1 MQMDMSVILH
11 MVITRMFRIYIKYAH
26 SGSFSC
32 AAHVVGGEP
41 DDIQVPARLPADGL
55 RPRAHPALR
64 PRGPSHAEHR
74 YRTQT
79 NHGPGRLCVG
89 REVEMAH
96 YSLLVTLSL
105 EDLNVNKQSMGIF
118 DD

>member
-11 MVITRMFRIYIKYAH
+11 MVITRMFRLYIKYAY
-26 SGSFSC
+26 SGSVFC

-41 DDIQVPARLPADGL
+41 DDVQVPARLPADGL

-74 YRTQT
+74 YRAQA

-89 REVEMAH
+89 QEVIEV
-96 YSLLVTLSL
+96 YSILVTLSFESVSRL
-105 EDLNVNKQSMGIF
+105 SGQDYKT
-118 DD
+118 